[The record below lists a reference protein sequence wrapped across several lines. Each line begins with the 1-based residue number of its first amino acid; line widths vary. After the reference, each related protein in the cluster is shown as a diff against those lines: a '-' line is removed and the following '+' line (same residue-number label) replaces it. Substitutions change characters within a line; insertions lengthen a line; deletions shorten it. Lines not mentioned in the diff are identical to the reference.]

1 MYVTVS
7 SQAMPHSDEL
17 LTTQTA
23 RCMDCGVPFCHRTD
37 KQGSMQHTGGRG
49 FAIILLHHKLNQQEH
64 LLTLRDAIEIG
75 CPLGNRIP
83 EFNELVYRGEWRAG
97 DRQPKYCCIAA
108 LRAVPLHFC
117 CLSPLKHWGVAIH
130 SAGQFAVDEQLSR
143 VHWACLSSPV
153 RGILRTW
160 YHRKPGRYQISR
172 VRNHRPGICRR
183 LDCAPSPTKP
193 KRERGPHK
201 PVLTARHRRFA
212 KIVVGTCVSSG
223 QNGRHR
229 GLGAVRSSCS

>member
-49 FAIILLHHKLNQQEH
+49 SAIILLHHKLNQQEH

-97 DRQPKYCCIAA
+97 DRQPKYCCIACGA
-108 LRAVPLHFC
+108 TAFLLPFTSETL
-117 CLSPLKHWGVAIH
+117 
-130 SAGQFAVDEQLSR
+130 
-143 VHWACLSSPV
+143 
-153 RGILRTW
+153 
-160 YHRKPGRYQISR
+160 GRCYSQRWTIC
-172 VRNHRPGICRR
+172 CRR
-183 LDCAPSPTKP
+183 TTFQSSLGVSVQP
-193 KRERGPHK
+193 R
-201 PVLTARHRRFA
+201 ARDLA
-212 KIVVGTCVSSG
+212 YLVSSKTRSLSNQSSAQSSTG
-223 QNGRHR
+223 DLQKA
-229 GLGAVRSSCS
+229 GLCPVPHQTEA